1 MNTTQERNLLQEVVM
16 WLVGV
21 MAAFAVALLRSMLER
36 VTGFTLS
43 YQNALGLFIVS
54 LGGGWY
60 VMSHVRKTDMGVIR
74 KGIIYGA
81 IVGVWFVFL
90 ASALEYVNFG

>member
-21 MAAFAVALLRSMLER
+21 LAAFAVALLGSMLER
-36 VTGFTLS
+36 VTGLALS

-60 VMSHVRKTDMGVIR
+60 VMSQVRKTDMGVIR